1 MRAYCA
7 WPPQI
12 ASDVEIAEQ
21 QDGDRPA
28 FIVSSAS
35 VGRYLLLRT
44 AEYRALRLLDEKL
57 TPVEICNE
65 FLRRHGGT
73 LTLATLTKFLTRL
86 DETGILS
93 GMRAA
98 GHHPSEHRLSAQ
110 FYTRLRL
117 FNPDPLF
124 TRMVSV
130 FRWVWTTQ
138 FFVGSLLLML
148 TAALL
153 ALMNRAEVAHY
164 GGYILREHYVAVLA
178 AGLLVGVTHEF
189 AHGLTCKAFGGRAT
203 EVGVLMIYYFL
214 PALYCNVSGI
224 HLIPQRGRR
233 LWVIAAGVYWQLLA
247 GTLALMAWLA
257 FAPYTTLADLAFCF
271 FLGSVLDIAFNGNPL
286 IKLDGYYF
294 LSQWLRL
301 PNLMDR
307 AGEWRRGFLRRIVF
321 GERNE
326 AAARFSRRERTILA
340 AFGLLSFVYTVA
352 LRLFIVIFLGSYL
365 IDWFYLPGLLLT
377 IALALFYARRPLRQS
392 IAAAVSAL
400 RAITADLKHFR
411 LRCSGTACLR
421 ARYST
426 ATLRERLMLLFSMR
440 PIRKEATMA
449 TQDQTTQ
456 TPSLRDSG
464 GDSGKINAGREPIRW
479 RRRLVPLAIALFI
492 VLILCMP
499 WNASVGAYG
508 ALIAVPGQE
517 AIIRAPESAKLTE
530 LRVRPGDLIAAGAE
544 LGRMTDL
551 ELEEQLAHAQV
562 DLDRANADRDR
573 LLGELRA
580 REESIAR
587 AELNLRQRRRDYD
600 DSESERRQI
609 EEHERAEPNTL
620 KYLTASISPTAP
632 AAAGPAGG
640 GRPDAAAVTY
650 PAAVAVLQSEADL
663 RQARFSE
670 AALQL
675 DRTRRLYAQGLAPRS
690 ELEKAETVASTL
702 AIEGAAARQRLEAF
716 LIEHRRRHASLAT
729 EMQLARSDVGAER
742 LQSLKLTGE
751 LSAVSVL
758 ISTLTDRRDL
768 LRRRLAQFEIV
779 TPRPGAVFGEELPR
793 LVGQYFPKGAEI
805 CRVADTRQLLARI
818 QASEREIGDVR
829 VGLPVRLKVG
839 AYPDHVFRG
848 KVAKIGGESE
858 TDQNNQVIYRV
869 ELVIENPDDLLRP
882 GMTAFARIDFGRRMI
897 GGILLHKLKQSLRPE
912 LWMI

>member
-1 MRAYCA
+1 
-7 WPPQI
+7 
-12 ASDVEIAEQ
+12 
-21 QDGDRPA
+21 
-28 FIVSSAS
+28 
-35 VGRYLLLRT
+35 
-44 AEYRALRLLDEKL
+44 
-57 TPVEICNE
+57 
-65 FLRRHGGT
+65 
-73 LTLATLTKFLTRL
+73 
-86 DETGILS
+86 
-93 GMRAA
+93 
-98 GHHPSEHRLSAQ
+98 LSAQ

-138 FFVGSLLLML
+138 FFAGSLLLML

-164 GGYILREHYVAVLA
+164 GGYILREHYVEVLA

-224 HLIPQRGRR
+224 HMIPQRGRR

-247 GTLALMAWLA
+247 GTLALLAWLA

-326 AAARFSRRERTILA
+326 AAARFSRRERTIIA

-400 RAITADLKHFR
+400 RAITADLQHFR
-411 LRCSGTACLR
+411 LRCPGTACLR

-464 GDSGKINAGREPIRW
+464 GDSGKTNAGREPIRW

-544 LGRMTDL
+544 LGRMSDL

-600 DSESERRQI
+600 ESESERRQI

-620 KYLTASISPTAP
+620 KYLTASISPTAS